1 MDENQHRL
9 SPPPG
14 ESLANRHNSTMDQ
27 SLSADDE
34 RIVSANPP
42 SAESAIVKRPHSF
55 LTPPDLSIIPP
66 PPQFNPYDY
75 SSLDLAMPP
84 PYGGYGNSTGI
95 WDGYSQ
101 HHHHNAADGLHL
113 SSVIYND
120 NQSLMFHSGYGF
132 NPDMGYGQYSPVATP
147 LTPLVLDGQLYSP
160 QQIPFS
166 PFYHPMPSSG
176 PPGSPE
182 LMSSESNG
190 YTSFFG
196 PGSGYMVQYGSF
208 GGGNV
213 PGAPGSLTSASAYPQ
228 PVGILGPYEHH
239 AAQGYQQRPLH
250 GYGYTSTS
258 SAGHY
263 PHGGS
268 YQSSGFGG
276 GSMSYIGANDRTRY
290 GSDKG
295 RRRER
300 DQVSI
305 YSSNDPLGFDRSRGP
320 RASKLNGK
328 NTTEQLS
335 SSGKSEGNSAS
346 SGVQH
351 DLYNRPDFVTDYE
364 NAKFFIVKS
373 FSEDNVHKSIKYS
386 IWASTPHGNKK
397 IDAAYHE
404 AKEKEGNCPVFL
416 LFSVCSRCLCC
427 SVIEILF
434 FCLLM
439 VLDLFLFVKVN
450 ASGQFCGVAEM
461 VGPVD
466 FERDAD
472 YWQQD
477 RWNGQFPVQWHIIKD
492 VPNSRFRHMLLEN
505 NDNKPVTHSRDI
517 QEVKLEQGI
526 EMLKIFKDYDA
537 PTSIID
543 DFEFY
548 DQSERASNERKAKQQ
563 PSLKV
568 HGPGFFADDT
578 TSQMSDSFVQSL
590 QLDDV
595 NKELAAKEEFASLR
609 PRMEVLPANNCNTT
623 AELANDPDIEVSRA
637 ADSSIHN
644 LSPDLRSKE
653 GSHKYQD

>member
-14 ESLANRHNSTMDQ
+14 ESFTNRHNSAMDQ

-42 SAESAIVKRPHSF
+42 SAESAIVKRPHSS
-55 LTPPDLSIIPP
+55 LTPPPPPPPPDLSIIP

-84 PYGGYGNSTGI
+84 PYGGYGNSTGV

-101 HHHHNAADGLHL
+101 HHHLNAADGLHL
-113 SSVIYND
+113 SPVIYND

-147 LTPLVLDGQLYSP
+147 LTPLVLDGQIRLHGTVWV
-160 QQIPFS
+160 IWWGR
-166 PFYHPMPSSG
+166 MCLG
-176 PPGSPE
+176 APGS
-182 LMSSESNG
+182 
-190 YTSFFG
+190 
-196 PGSGYMVQYGSF
+196 
-208 GGGNV
+208 
-213 PGAPGSLTSASAYPQ
+213 GSLTSASAYPQ

-258 SAGHY
+258 SSGHY

-276 GSMSYIGANDRTRY
+276 GSISYAGANDRIRV
-290 GSDKG
+290 GFDKG

-320 RASKLNGK
+320 RASKLKGK
-328 NTTEQLS
+328 NTTEHLS

-346 SGVQH
+346 SGVQL
-351 DLYNRPDFVTDYE
+351 DLYNMPDFVTDYE
-364 NAKFFIVKS
+364 NAKFFIIKS

-397 IDAAYHE
+397 IDAAYRE

-416 LFSVCSRCLCC
+416 LFS
-427 SVIEILF
+427 
-434 FCLLM
+434 
-439 VLDLFLFVKVN
+439 VN

-466 FERDAD
+466 FEKDAD

-505 NDNKPVTHSRDI
+505 NDNKPVTHSRDS

-548 DQSERASNERKAKQQ
+548 DQSERASKERKAKQQ

-568 HGPGFFADDT
+568 DGPGLLADDT
-578 TSQMSDSFVQSL
+578 INQMSDSFVQSL

-595 NKELAAKEEFASLR
+595 NKELAAREEVASLR
-609 PRMEVLPANNCNTT
+609 PGMEVLA
-623 AELANDPDIEVSRA
+623 S
-637 ADSSIHN
+637 
-644 LSPDLRSKE
+644 
-653 GSHKYQD
+653 

>member
-14 ESLANRHNSTMDQ
+14 ESFTNRHNSAMDQ

-42 SAESAIVKRPHSF
+42 SAESAIVKRPHS
-55 LTPPDLSIIPP
+55 IIP

-84 PYGGYGNSTGI
+84 PYGGYGNSTGV

-101 HHHHNAADGLHL
+101 HHHLNAADGLHL
-113 SSVIYND
+113 SPVIYND

-132 NPDMGYGQYSPVATP
+132 NPDMGYGQYSP
-147 LTPLVLDGQLYSP
+147 LYSP

-166 PFYHPMPSSG
+166 PFYHPNMPSSG
-176 PPGSPE
+176 PPGSSE
-182 LMSSESNG
+182 IMSSESNG
-190 YTSFFG
+190 DTSFFG

-239 AAQGYQQRPLH
+239 AAQQRPLH

-258 SAGHY
+258 SSGHY

-276 GSMSYIGANDRTRY
+276 GSISYAGANDRTRV
-290 GSDKG
+290 GFDKG

-320 RASKLNGK
+320 RASKLKGK
-328 NTTEQLS
+328 NTTEHLS

-346 SGVQH
+346 SGVQL
-351 DLYNRPDFVTDYE
+351 DLYNMPDFVTDYE
-364 NAKFFIVKS
+364 NAKFFIIKS

-397 IDAAYHE
+397 IDAAYRE

-416 LFSVCSRCLCC
+416 LFS
-427 SVIEILF
+427 
-434 FCLLM
+434 
-439 VLDLFLFVKVN
+439 VN

-466 FERDAD
+466 FEKDAD

-505 NDNKPVTHSRDI
+505 NDNKPVTHSRDS

-548 DQSERASNERKAKQQ
+548 DQSERASKERKAKQQ

-568 HGPGFFADDT
+568 DGPGLLADDT
-578 TSQMSDSFVQSL
+578 INQMSDSFVQSL

-595 NKELAAKEEFASLR
+595 NKELAAREEVASLR
-609 PRMEVLPANNCNTT
+609 PGMEVWPANNCNTT
-623 AELANDPDIEVSRA
+623 GELANDSDIEVSKDE
-637 ADSSIHN
+637 DSSNHN
-644 LSPDLRSKE
+644 LSPDLSLKE
-653 GSHKYQD
+653 GSHKFQD

>member
-14 ESLANRHNSTMDQ
+14 ESFTNRHNSAMDQ

-42 SAESAIVKRPHSF
+42 SAESAIVKRPHSS
-55 LTPPDLSIIPP
+55 LTPPPPPPPPDLSIIP

-84 PYGGYGNSTGI
+84 PYGGYGNSTGV

-101 HHHHNAADGLHL
+101 HHHLNAADGLHL
-113 SSVIYND
+113 SPVIYND

-166 PFYHPMPSSG
+166 PFYHPNMPSSG
-176 PPGSPE
+176 PPGSSE
-182 LMSSESNG
+182 IMSSESNG
-190 YTSFFG
+190 DTSFFG

-258 SAGHY
+258 SSGHY

-276 GSMSYIGANDRTRY
+276 GSISYAGANDRTRV
-290 GSDKG
+290 GFDKG

-320 RASKLNGK
+320 RASKLKGK
-328 NTTEQLS
+328 NTTEHLS

-346 SGVQH
+346 SGVQL
-351 DLYNRPDFVTDYE
+351 DLYNMPDFVTDYE
-364 NAKFFIVKS
+364 NAKFFIIKS

-397 IDAAYHE
+397 IDAAYRE

-416 LFSVCSRCLCC
+416 LFS
-427 SVIEILF
+427 
-434 FCLLM
+434 
-439 VLDLFLFVKVN
+439 VN

-466 FERDAD
+466 FEKDAD

-505 NDNKPVTHSRDI
+505 NDNKPVTHSRDS

-548 DQSERASNERKAKQQ
+548 DQSERASKERKAKQQ

-568 HGPGFFADDT
+568 DGPGLLADDT
-578 TSQMSDSFVQSL
+578 INQMSDSFVQSL

-595 NKELAAKEEFASLR
+595 NKELAAREEVASLR
-609 PRMEVLPANNCNTT
+609 PGMEVWPANNCNTT
-623 AELANDPDIEVSRA
+623 GELANDSDIEVSKEE
-637 ADSSIHN
+637 DSSNHN
-644 LSPDLRSKE
+644 LSPDLSLKE